1 MGRSSGSTVTQSST
15 SEPWKEAQPHLK
27 NLFTQ
32 LPGVAANGFN
42 PWSGPTYVP
51 PNQQEMVGLNEIENV
66 ARTTN
71 PMLAGLGNRSAEM
84 LSGGGFA
91 APLSR
96 IASGE
101 DAIQVT
107 PFGRDNADFRGLVD
121 RSVRTGVDE
130 VNSLFSAGG
139 RYGSEAHQGG
149 VQERAGD
156 IAGGMYANQYN
167 QDADRFTQQQAANI
181 ANRAGASSAL
191 MGQFNSLAGLAPTI
205 NDMRYADARQ
215 LVDVGGAL
223 RGEAQDELQSYIGQW
238 DANQQAPVDRLLFQ
252 AGVLGGMGG
261 LGKQT
266 TDSVPQGS
274 RISGLLGGAT
284 MGAAAGSKIMPG
296 VGTAIGGGLGGL
308 LGLFA

>member
-1 MGRSSGSTVTQSST
+1 MAEKGRSGSTVTSGT

-42 PWSGPTYVP
+42 PFPGPTYVP
-51 PNQQEMVGLNEIENV
+51 PNQQEMQGLQGIESA
-66 ARTTN
+66 ARAGN
-71 PMLAGLGNRSAEM
+71 PLLPGA
-84 LSGGGFA
+84 LSGARDMMGGGGFA

-107 PFGRDNADFRGLVD
+107 PFGRDNADFRGMVD

-130 VNSLFSAGG
+130 VNSLFSGAG

-167 QDADRFTQQQAANI
+167 QDADRFTAQSAANL

-191 MGQFNSLAGLAPTI
+191 MGQFNSLAGMMPALNEA
-205 NDMRYADARQ
+205 RYTDARQ
-215 LVDVGGAL
+215 MTDVGGAM

-261 LGKQT
+261 LGSQQT
-266 TDSVPQGS
+266 ETVPRGS
-274 RISGLLGGAT
+274 RISGLLGGAA
-284 MGAAAGSKIMPG
+284 MGAGAGSNFGPF
-296 VGTAIGGGLGGL
+296 GTAIGGGLGGL